1 MGDMVFHIYGFM
13 VCQLWTTKKGG
24 NMPDI
29 NISIKGKKYRNIIE
43 YMCNNCQYFVFI
55 ISTYE
60 YIENNT
66 TEEYSRYIKN
76 VEQLMKKLKPY
87 LIKINNTPIN
97 FLQMGI
103 KYEREEWEQEK
114 YLYDICIFK
123 ITEELKQILE
133 ETANSLYEW
142 KQPSLPEDIMFIK
155 DDFIKFSIESNED
168 NGYIYCN
175 SLDEFKMIEKL
186 GIEFCK
192 EYNKPIEE
200 KVKDNSKRL
209 VQLLLN

>member
-1 MGDMVFHIYGFM
+1 
-13 VCQLWTTKKGG
+13 
-24 NMPDI
+24 MPDI

-60 YIENNT
+60 YIENNK